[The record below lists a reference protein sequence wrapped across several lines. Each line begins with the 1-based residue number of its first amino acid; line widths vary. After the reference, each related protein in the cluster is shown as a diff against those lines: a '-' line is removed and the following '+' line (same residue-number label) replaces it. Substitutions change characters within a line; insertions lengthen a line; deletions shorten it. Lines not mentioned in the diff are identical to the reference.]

1 LQIHYSQV
9 RILSCTQIIMLIA
22 EELKSERQKRLI
34 KDHKKRMFN
43 MRFMGLEWQEIH
55 QKRWDEDT
63 LCGEDTCDCE
73 EIYNKERMENEKEN

>member
-1 LQIHYSQV
+1 
-9 RILSCTQIIMLIA
+9 
-22 EELKSERQKRLI
+22 
-34 KDHKKRMFN
+34 MFN

-73 EIYNKERMENEKEN
+73 EIYNNERMENEKEN

>member
-1 LQIHYSQV
+1 
-9 RILSCTQIIMLIA
+9 MLIA

-73 EIYNKERMENEKEN
+73 EIQNNERMRNEKEN

>member
-1 LQIHYSQV
+1 
-9 RILSCTQIIMLIA
+9 MLIA

-43 MRFMGLEWQEIH
+43 MRVMGLDWQETH

-63 LCGEDTCDCE
+63 LCFVDKCDCE
-73 EIYNKERMENEKEN
+73 EIYINERMENEKEN